1 MRYPELDEAGVEQ
14 LIESITQQVMLRLGG
29 GANGNSATSPASK
42 SDRVHPMI
50 AAGADRVASTLGF
63 APPDGRLAG
72 LIDHTLLKPEASHEE
87 IAQLCSEARKYGFAS
102 VCVNPSNV
110 KLCGQLLKGSLVAIC
125 TVVGFP
131 LGATPTDVKVFEAQ
145 QAIREGA
152 TEIDMV
158 INVGAVKSRE
168 YELVRQDIASVAK
181 ACHAANAIL
190 KVILEAALL
199 TDEEKVIACQLAK
212 VANADFVKTS
222 TGFGPGGATPEDVA
236 LMRRV
241 VGPDIGVKAAGGI
254 RTTEDARR
262 MIAAGAS
269 RIGASASVKIVGGMD
284 EKERSYGR

>member
-1 MRYPELDEAGVEQ
+1 MRPPEMDEAGVER
-14 LIESITQQVMLRLGG
+14 LIESITQQVMLRLDGG
-29 GANGNSATSPASK
+29 SNGNHAKSPGSS

-50 AAGADRVASTLGF
+50 AAGADRVASTLGI
-63 APPDGRLAG
+63 APPEGRLAG

-87 IAQLCSEARKYGFAS
+87 IAELCSEARHYGFAS

-110 KLCGQLLKGSLVAIC
+110 KLCAQLLKCSPVAIC

-168 YELVRQDIASVAK
+168 YELVRQDIASVAT

-199 TDEEKVIACQLAK
+199 TEEEKVIACQLAK
-212 VANADFVKTS
+212 VAGADFVKTS
-222 TGFGPGGATPEDVA
+222 TGFGPGGATAEDVA

-241 VGPDIGVKAAGGI
+241 VGPNIGVKAAGGI

-269 RIGASASVKIVGGMD
+269 RIGASASVKIVGGT
-284 EKERSYGR
+284 EAKERAYGR